1 MDCKKSNID
10 LVVNLEI
17 NLVGIASL
25 KRRPP
30 PRLSATLHSVQS
42 SLQTHHFIISYRIIS
57 RLSTSYP
64 CFVLR
69 LVAHHHTGPDHTTT
83 HFSPP
88 ISLTILALILS
99 TDSTRAGSLSWGASV
114 GRTWRWNSRCAAGEP
129 CLSNRIATRRYKD
142 RGTRSGKER
151 SAKCHA
157 YIWIRV
163 GSNEMRKEE
172 KRKLTKCIMV
182 PPMTACTP
190 SP

>member
-1 MDCKKSNID
+1 MTEPYHKLSKT
-10 LVVNLEI
+10 L
-17 NLVGIASL
+17 
-25 KRRPP
+25 P
-30 PRLSATLHSVQS
+30 LSAHSQLCTRCNPHTRLIIS
-42 SLQTHHFIISYRIIS
+42 SYHIISYLASPHILARCS
-57 RLSTSYP
+57 APEPHQTVRY
-64 CFVLR
+64 
-69 LVAHHHTGPDHTTT
+69 HTTT

-142 RGTRSGKER
+142 RGTRSGRER

-163 GSNEMRKEE
+163 GSNEMRREE

-182 PPMTACTP
+182 PPITACTP